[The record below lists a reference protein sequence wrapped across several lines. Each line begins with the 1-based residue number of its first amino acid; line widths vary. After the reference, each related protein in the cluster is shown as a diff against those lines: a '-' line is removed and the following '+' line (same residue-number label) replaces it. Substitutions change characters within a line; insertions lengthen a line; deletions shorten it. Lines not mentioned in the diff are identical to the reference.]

1 MDNQGTALV
10 LQPGREYREVAR
22 NFLAESKDGKEQA
35 QFNSTPIF
43 EGTRMYYRTPGHLC
57 CIGEK

>member
-1 MDNQGTALV
+1 MDNQGTTLV
-10 LQPGREYREVAR
+10 IQLGREVAR
-22 NFLAESKDGKEQA
+22 NFLAELRDGKEQA

-43 EGTRMYYRTPGHLC
+43 EGARMYYRTPGHLY